1 MYSKHDRKLVTVNYN
16 GPIIELGSICGP
28 ISTPS
33 QLTIDA
39 ISRLVLN
46 KKEVWEY
53 NPNNKREKVRLTLSN
68 LNKDNFNKKKDEV
81 SLNTSADEQSVKEE
95 VKEID
100 SKDVS
105 GATSE
110 NVIEEVESSLHEELV
125 ESKAE
130 IIEAEIEAEED
141 LTAIEPDEIGKD
153 DEDTQDIMNSSE
165 QNEDVQIPVENKKQ
179 NYNRKNKKNRK

>member
-53 NPNNKREKVRLTLSN
+53 NPNNKREKVRLTFSN

-81 SLNTSADEQSVKEE
+81 SLNTSVDKQPVKEE

-100 SKDVS
+100 TKDVFD
-105 GATSE
+105 AIYE
-110 NVIEEVESSLHEELV
+110 NVIEEIESSSHEDLV
-125 ESKAE
+125 ESE
-130 IIEAEIEAEED
+130 VDVIESDEIE
-141 LTAIEPDEIGKD
+141 KD
-153 DEDTQDIMNSSE
+153 DEDIKDIMNSSE

>member
-53 NPNNKREKVRLTLSN
+53 NPNNKREKVRLTFSN

-81 SLNTSADEQSVKEE
+81 SLNTSVDKQPVKEE

-100 SKDVS
+100 TKDVFD
-105 GATSE
+105 AISE
-110 NVIEEVESSLHEELV
+110 NVIEEIESSSHEDLV
-125 ESKAE
+125 ESE
-130 IIEAEIEAEED
+130 VDVIESDEIE
-141 LTAIEPDEIGKD
+141 KD
-153 DEDTQDIMNSSE
+153 DEDIKDIMNSSE